1 MAYLESRKTDA
12 GISLNLTG
20 IYEGYSILW
29 LFLINLVIINQSS
42 HLIIYLLG
50 FTGGLRK
57 YRSSSNRNSNASSR
71 DRNQHESPN
80 VLPHAVKA
88 RLQSLFT
95 EIETEFSALYQENLQ
110 LRTKISSLEKGQYH
124 INVDDYKIGKY

>member
-12 GISLNLTG
+12 GISFNLTG
-20 IYEGYSILW
+20 IYEGYSI

-110 LRTKISSLEKGQYH
+110 LRTKISSLEKG
-124 INVDDYKIGKY
+124 

>member
-20 IYEGYSILW
+20 IYEGYSI
-29 LFLINLVIINQSS
+29 FLINLVIINQFS

-110 LRTKISSLEKGQYH
+110 LRTKISSLEKG
-124 INVDDYKIGKY
+124 